1 MTCDLRL
8 VTFMTDG
15 PKSRIRL
22 KFARLKGA
30 GQLTHLEQIKAFR
43 TIAMASGLKCRPAK
57 AGSGTVPKM
66 SFGPAISVG
75 YESTCEYADL
85 YLEDFVKAE
94 TAGGKISALDSNRFR
109 LIEARRIPMF
119 FPSIE
124 ACVNAAEY
132 ALEGGLPEGFSQES
146 VARFLELKSAVYER
160 VKPSG
165 EKKSVDARPLVLEA
179 HCSAGSG
186 ALKLV
191 LAFGPGRNI
200 KPEAVLSLM
209 SGSSTAPARIVR
221 KELFWFDSKGKLEVF

>member
-1 MTCDLRL
+1 
-8 VTFMTDG
+8 
-15 PKSRIRL
+15 
-22 KFARLKGA
+22 
-30 GQLTHLEQIKAFR
+30 
-43 TIAMASGLKCRPAK
+43 
-57 AGSGTVPKM
+57 M

-75 YESTCEYADL
+75 YESVCEYSDI

-94 TAGGKISALDSNRFR
+94 TVGEKISALDSKLFR
-109 LIEARRIPMF
+109 LIEAKRIPIF

-132 ALEGGLPEGFSQES
+132 VLEGGLPEGFSQES

-160 VKPSG
+160 IKPSG

-179 HCSAGSG
+179 LCLSGSG

-209 SGSSTAPARIVR
+209 SGSNVLPERIVR
-221 KELFWFDSKGKLEVF
+221 RELFWLDSNGKLEVF

>member
-1 MTCDLRL
+1 
-8 VTFMTDG
+8 MTDG

-22 KFARLKGA
+22 KFARLKEA
-30 GQLTHLEQIKAFR
+30 GQLTHLEQIKALR
-43 TIAMASGLKCRPAK
+43 TIAMASGLKCRPAR
-57 AGSGTVPKM
+57 AGGLSGAAPKM

-94 TAGGKISALDSNRFR
+94 TAGEKISSLDSNRFR

-124 ACVNAAEY
+124 ASVNAAEY
-132 ALEGGLPEGFSQES
+132 ALEGGLPEGFSQGS

-179 HCSAGSG
+179 HCPAGSG

-209 SGSSTAPARIVR
+209 SGSNTAPARIVR